1 MSSISKWLGEI
12 RFEGKIISI
21 NRNLLTREK
30 NFGILQSIKFKLFG
44 QEVEEK
50 DFKTKS
56 CNYCIKDI
64 FYVQA
69 SEKQENKNTR
79 LTIV

>member
-1 MSSISKWLGEI
+1 MSSISKWLGGI

-44 QEVEEK
+44 
-50 DFKTKS
+50 
-56 CNYCIKDI
+56 
-64 FYVQA
+64 
-69 SEKQENKNTR
+69 
-79 LTIV
+79 